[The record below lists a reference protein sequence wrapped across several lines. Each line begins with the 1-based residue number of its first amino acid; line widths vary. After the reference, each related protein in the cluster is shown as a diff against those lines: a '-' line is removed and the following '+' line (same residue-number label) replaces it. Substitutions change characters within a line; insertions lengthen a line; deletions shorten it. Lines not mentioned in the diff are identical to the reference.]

1 MNLRVKRS
9 IFLSVAI
16 LGLTVAGGSLMGQS
30 ASAKTYAKIASN
42 ETLTIPVSSRNV
54 NFTGTKALYTK
65 VGTLRGARVVATRS
79 TLRSLASSKDSR
91 DNVRTYRVAVTNRG
105 SVYYKVVTFDGQYR
119 GWIYGGK
126 STGNFSGGVTKYA
139 TFNNQGLSALT
150 TAQQNATYKI
160 TTPGTAN
167 NGKSVTYKA
176 PSWTQ
181 YKVGRAITDSSPY
194 ANTNFKIDQVGTRTR
209 ENDQWV
215 HIYDPNNSNSPAAGW
230 ILMSGLTQ
238 NQVIVNPD
246 AKNLTINLIK
256 PDGTTFK
263 TIKWTTATAVAGQT
277 VGTSQSNNAQ
287 WILNRNDQADI
298 QTQINTQLSGSSYQI
313 ADNKLSA
320 SQIDNIARGTFGGQ
334 VNIQLTAVNT
344 TVPSII
350 NPQIAIDGNFR
361 EMEPL
366 TGVDSE
372 YGTAKVT
379 FKLGDQSKE
388 IQLSAGDVAAQKES
402 DKDSLVYQL
411 KHMDGTARKAAVEQI
426 NADFYNAAIKQYSS
440 KGVVLDKF
448 VGTKGSTYSA
458 AELGTYLNDN
468 LSTLT
473 TPKYPSFDADG
484 NVTYKTVTLHLLMG
498 DIFGGT
504 YGTPTGALYVCDAYK
519 PEA

>member
-16 LGLTVAGGSLMGQS
+16 LGFTVAGGSLMGQS

-42 ETLTIPVSSRNV
+42 ETLTIPVSRRNV

-65 VGTLRGARVVATRS
+65 VGTLRGARVVATTS

-91 DNVRTYRVAVTNRG
+91 DNVRAYRVAVTNRG

-126 STGNFSGGVTKYA
+126 STGNFSGGVTKYV

-167 NGKSVTYKA
+167 DGKSVTYKA

-215 HIYDPNNSNSPAAGW
+215 HIYDPNNSNSLAAGW

-238 NQVIVNPD
+238 NQVVVNTD
-246 AKNLTINLIK
+246 AKSLTINLIK

-263 TIKWTTATAVAGQT
+263 TIKWT
-277 VGTSQSNNAQ
+277 S
-287 WILNRNDQADI
+287 
-298 QTQINTQLSGSSYQI
+298 
-313 ADNKLSA
+313 KLK
-320 SQIDNIARGTFGGQ
+320 
-334 VNIQLTAVNT
+334 LTR
-344 TVPSII
+344 SCL
-350 NPQIAIDGNFR
+350 
-361 EMEPL
+361 E
-366 TGVDSE
+366 
-372 YGTAKVT
+372 
-379 FKLGDQSKE
+379 
-388 IQLSAGDVAAQKES
+388 
-402 DKDSLVYQL
+402 
-411 KHMDGTARKAAVEQI
+411 
-426 NADFYNAAIKQYSS
+426 AAIRLQITSFRPAK
-440 KGVVLDKF
+440 
-448 VGTKGSTYSA
+448 
-458 AELGTYLNDN
+458 
-468 LSTLT
+468 LT
-473 TPKYPSFDADG
+473 TS
-484 NVTYKTVTLHLLMG
+484 LMG
-498 DIFGGT
+498 PLAAKLTFS
-504 YGTPTGALYVCDAYK
+504 
-519 PEA
+519 

>member
-1 MNLRVKRS
+1 MHLRVKRS

-16 LGLTVAGGSLMGQS
+16 LGFTVAGGSLMGQS

-42 ETLTIPVSSRNV
+42 ETLTIPVSRRNV

-65 VGTLRGARVVATRS
+65 VGTLRGARVVATTS

-91 DNVRTYRVAVTNRG
+91 DNVRAYRVAVTNRG

-126 STGNFSGGVTKYA
+126 STGNFSGGVTKYV

-167 NGKSVTYKA
+167 DGKSVTYKA

-215 HIYDPNNSNSPAAGW
+215 HIYDPNNSNSLAAGW

-238 NQVIVNPD
+238 NQVVVNTD
-246 AKNLTINLIK
+246 AKSLTINLIK

-263 TIKWTTATAVAGQT
+263 TIKWTTATAVGGQT

-287 WILNRNDQADI
+287 WVLNSNDQADI

-320 SQIDNIARGTFGGQ
+320 SQIDNIAHGTFGGQ
-334 VNIQLTAVNT
+334 VNIQLIAVNT

-350 NPQIAIDGNFR
+350 NPQIAIDGNLG

-379 FKLGDQSKE
+379 FKLGDQAKE

-402 DKDSLVYQL
+402 DKASLVYQL

-448 VGTKGSTYSA
+448 VGTKGSTYSKD
-458 AELGTYLNDN
+458 ELGKYLDDN
-468 LSTLT
+468 LKTLT
-473 TPKYPSFDADG
+473 TPKYPSFDDDG
-484 NVTYKTVTLHLLMG
+484 NVTFNTVTLHLLMG